1 MGGILHYGNQE
12 SGGLRLIYLVEDDA
26 SIRELVIYTLQNTGF
41 DAMGFADGNDFRR
54 ALGEG
59 TPDLVLLDI
68 MLPGEDGL
76 SILKRLRSSAA
87 TAKLPV
93 IMLTAKGTEYDKV
106 LGLDSG
112 ADDYLPKPFG
122 MMELVARVK
131 SLMRRAAPVT
141 GGAEEYR
148 RGELFLSVPRHIV
161 TVDDVEVTLTRK
173 EFDLLAFLLK
183 NSGLV
188 MTRDRILSAVWEYD
202 FEGETRTVDTHI
214 LTLRGKLGGC
224 GKLIRTVR
232 GFGYKIEEKI

>member
-1 MGGILHYGNQE
+1 M
-12 SGGLRLIYLVEDDA
+12 IYLVEDETN
-26 SIRELVIYTLQNTGF
+26 IRELVVYTLQSTGL
-41 DAMGFADGNDFRR
+41 DARGFADGKAFRQ
-54 ALGEG
+54 ALREQ

-76 SILKRLRSSAA
+76 AILRQLRASAS
-87 TAKLPV
+87 TARLPV
-93 IMLTAKGTEYDKV
+93 MMLTAKWTEYDSV

-131 SLMRRAAPVT
+131 SLLRRAAPAAGT
-141 GGAEEYR
+141 EEYKTD
-148 RGELFLSVPRHIV
+148 GLFVSVPRHIV
-161 TVDDVEVTLTRK
+161 TVNGAEIALTRK

-183 NSGLV
+183 NAGLV

-214 LTLRGKLGGC
+214 LTLRGKLGAC
-224 GKLIRTVR
+224 GRLIQTVR
-232 GFGYKIEEKI
+232 GLGYKIGELK

>member
-1 MGGILHYGNQE
+1 
-12 SGGLRLIYLVEDDA
+12 LVEDEA
-26 SIRELVIYTLQNTGF
+26 NIRELVVYTLQNTGL
-41 DAMGFADGNDFRR
+41 DARGFADGDSFRR
-54 ALGEG
+54 AVRER

-68 MLPGEDGL
+68 MLPGDDGL
-76 SILKRLRSSAA
+76 AILRQLRASAS

-93 IMLTAKGTEYDKV
+93 MMLTAKGTEYDKV

-131 SLMRRAAPVT
+131 SLLRRAGPA

-148 RGELFLSVPRHIV
+148 TAGLFVSVPRHIV
-161 TVDDVEVTLTRK
+161 TVNGEGVALTRK

-183 NSGLV
+183 NAGLV
-188 MTRDRILSAVWEYD
+188 LTRDRILSAVWEYD

-214 LTLRGKLGGC
+214 LTLRGKLGPC
-224 GKLIRTVR
+224 GALIQTVR
-232 GFGYKIEEKI
+232 GFGYKIGELK

>member
-1 MGGILHYGNQE
+1 
-12 SGGLRLIYLVEDDA
+12 LIYLVEDEA

-41 DAMGFADGNDFRR
+41 DARGFAAAEDFWR
-54 ALGEG
+54 ALREK
-59 TPDLVLLDI
+59 PPALVLLDI

-76 SILKRLRSSAA
+76 AILKRLRASAA

-93 IMLTAKGTEYDKV
+93 MLLTAKGTEYDKV

-131 SLMRRAAPVT
+131 SLLRRVEPEPGT
-141 GGAEEYR
+141 EEYAAD
-148 RGELFLSVPRHIV
+148 GLFVSVPRHVV
-161 TVDDVEVTLTRK
+161 TVNGADVPLTRK

-183 NSGLV
+183 NAGIVLS
-188 MTRDRILSAVWEYD
+188 RDRILSAVWDYN

-224 GKLIRTVR
+224 GALIQTVR
-232 GFGYKIEEKI
+232 GVGYKIGELK